1 MLFAECG
8 CSVCHAPLCTSS
20 HDLCFLIVSGGR
32 VVVVVVVAVVVVV
45 VFGSAFG
52 GTYTWLRRVLGQDL
66 PDELRWTS
74 NMAAAAVATVVSGP
88 FNLARNVQY
97 GTKSRQRR
105 PSVGAVLRTLADEVA
120 ERRGLGP
127 KMTHV
132 QQRLRVGWGTARV
145 AAGMAFAHQVY
156 DWLVANSAAG

>member
-1 MLFAECG
+1 MLLLF
-8 CSVCHAPLCTSS
+8 
-20 HDLCFLIVSGGR
+20 
-32 VVVVVVVAVVVVV
+32 VVVVWA
-45 VFGSAFG
+45 GRAFG

-97 GTKSRQRR
+97 GTKSEQRR
-105 PSVGAVLRTLADEVA
+105 PSVSAVLKTLADEVA
-120 ERRGLGP
+120 ERRGLRA
-127 KMTHV
+127 KTSHV

-156 DWLVANSAAG
+156 EWLVMRSAAG